1 MAKDVSFTHRRNG
14 DEAKHTGRKDGKP
27 IGSLDYI
34 RPRYPHNIHPAL
46 VPGIS
51 VDEQRRNY
59 SLDKVVLTAAGT
71 LTVAFVVWG
80 IISPSSV
87 SEVASAAFSWTTTNL
102 GWLFNGVATVV
113 LVVLLWLALSRYGKI
128 PLGKDGETPEF
139 STFSWVAMLFAA
151 GLGIGVLFWGPAEP
165 LTHFLKP
172 PPRTV
177 EAESV
182 EAMHQALAQTYYHWG
197 FHAWAMYALV
207 GGAVAYVGYRRG
219 RPLLMSSIFRH
230 LFGKKQTDGFAGKL
244 VDIFAIIATLF
255 GTAAAL
261 GIAALQIGQGVTI
274 VSGVSELTNTVL
286 VGIIGV
292 LTIAFILSAVSGV
305 ARGIR
310 YLSNI
315 NIILTLGIVGVVF
328 ILGPTLFLLNM
339 LPSAIMEYIGSLF
352 DLMARSASWGEDTLE
367 FQSTWTVYYWAWW
380 ISWSPFVGIFIARI
394 SRGRTI
400 RQFILGVIFIP
411 SALLFVAYGTMGAT
425 AIWMYREGSPGFHN
439 SMAAPEVLFTLV
451 DNLPFAEWLPLVIM
465 VVLAIFF
472 ITSADSASMVM
483 GILTTRGSQNP
494 PKLVVVFWGLV
505 MSGIAVVMLLIGN
518 ASALA
523 GLQSLVIVT
532 AVPFAIVMFL
542 IIFAWFREL
551 RSDPY
556 ILRARYAEIAVRN
569 AVLEGV
575 HKYGDDFGL
584 EVVETE
590 PGRGAGAETD
600 SEHKDY
606 TEWYQRTNAEGEPVG
621 FDYETGKWAD
631 GWDPET
637 GEIGTVPAQETE
649 DSETGEDEKSLNAGV
664 RSHDDSSQPVPSL
677 PPGRARSTTAG
688 L

>member
-1 MAKDVSFTHRRNG
+1 MAKDVSSTDRRSHN
-14 DEAKHTGRKDGKP
+14 EAKNTGRRATKP

-59 SLDKVVLTAAGT
+59 SLDKVVLTVAGS

-113 LVVLLWLALSRYGKI
+113 LAALLWLAVSRYGKI

-165 LTHFLKP
+165 LAYFVNP

-219 RPLLMSSIFRH
+219 RSLLMSSIFRH
-230 LFGKKQTDGFAGKL
+230 LFGKRQTEGIAGKL

-261 GIAALQIGQGVTI
+261 GIAALQIGQGVVIIT
-274 VSGVSELTNTVL
+274 GVSELTNAVL
-286 VGIIGV
+286 AGIIGV
-292 LTIAFILSAVSGV
+292 LTICFMLSAVSGV

-339 LPSAIMEYIGSLF
+339 LPSAVMEYVGSLF
-352 DLMARSASWGEDTLE
+352 DLMARSASWGDATRD

-400 RQFILGVIFIP
+400 RQFVLGVIFIP
-411 SALLFVAYGTMGAT
+411 SALLFVAYGIMGAT
-425 AIWMYREGSPGFHN
+425 AIWMYKEGRPGFHDA
-439 SMAAPEVLFTLV
+439 MAAPEVLFTLV
-451 DNLPFAEWLPLVIM
+451 GNLPFAEWLPLVIM

-472 ITSADSASMVM
+472 ITSADSASLVM
-483 GILTTRGSQNP
+483 GILTTRGSQDP
-494 PKLVVVFWGLV
+494 PKLVVAFWGVV
-505 MSGIAVVMLLIGN
+505 MAGIAVVMLLMGN

-532 AVPFAIVMFL
+532 AVPFAAVMIL

-556 ILRARYAEIAVRN
+556 ILRARYAELAVRN

-575 HKYGDDFGL
+575 DKYGDDFGIQ
-584 EVVETE
+584 VVETK
-590 PGRGAGAETD
+590 PGCGAGAETD
-600 SEHKDY
+600 SEHEDY
-606 TEWYQRTNAEGEPVG
+606 TEWYQRTDADGEPVG
-621 FDYETGKWAD
+621 FDYETGQWAD

-637 GEIGTVPAQETE
+637 GQIGTVPAQGTGDAEAGEHETAG
-649 DSETGEDEKSLNAGV
+649 SEGV
-664 RSHDDSSQPVPSL
+664 RHDDSQPVPLIPSGG
-677 PPGRARSTTAG
+677 PGTTASG
-688 L
+688 S

>member
-1 MAKDVSFTHRRNG
+1 MAKNVSFTHRRNG
-14 DEAKHTGRKDGKP
+14 EEAKHTAHKDGKP
-27 IGSLDYI
+27 IGSLDFV

-59 SLDKVVLTAAGT
+59 SLDRVVLTVAGV
-71 LTVAFVVWG
+71 LTVTFVVWG
-80 IISPSSV
+80 IISPASV

-113 LVVLLWLALSRYGKI
+113 LVALLWLAISRYGKI

-165 LTHFLKP
+165 LTYFVTP

-219 RPLLMSSIFRH
+219 RCLLMSSIFRH
-230 LFGKKQTDGFAGKL
+230 LFGKRHTEGVAGKL

-261 GIAALQIGQGVTI
+261 GIAALQIGQGVVI
-274 VSGVSELTNTVL
+274 VSGVSELTNAVL
-286 VGIIGV
+286 AGIIGV
-292 LTIAFILSAVSGV
+292 LTICFVISAVSGV
-305 ARGIR
+305 TRGIR

-315 NIILTLGIVGVVF
+315 NIVATLGIVGVVF

-339 LPSAIMEYIGSLF
+339 LPSAVMEYIGSLF
-352 DLMARSASWGEDTLE
+352 DMMARSASWGEETLE

-411 SALLFVAYGTMGAT
+411 SALLFLAYGIMGAT

-483 GILTTRGSQNP
+483 GILTTRGSQDP

-505 MSGIAVVMLLIGN
+505 MAGIAVVMLLIGN
-518 ASALA
+518 SSALA

-532 AVPFAIVMFL
+532 AVPFAFVMIL

-551 RSDPY
+551 KSDPY
-556 ILRARYAEIAVRN
+556 ILRAQYAEIAMSN
-569 AVLEGV
+569 AVREGV

-584 EVVETE
+584 QVVESE

-600 SEHKDY
+600 SDHEDY
-606 TEWYQRTNAEGEPVG
+606 TEWYQRTTAEGEPVG

-637 GEIGTVPAQETE
+637 GEISTVPAPKTE
-649 DSETGEDEKSLNAGV
+649 DAETGEDEKSPNVAV
-664 RSHDDSSQPVPSL
+664 RSRDDSPQPVPSL
-677 PPGRARSTTAG
+677 PPADARSTTAG